1 MFHVKHFWFAGCF
14 KIIKQHF
21 IISEILSFLLG
32 LTNMLM
38 ISLNVSRETFF

>member
-1 MFHVKHFWFAGCF
+1 MFHVKQFWFADCF

-32 LTNMLM
+32 LTKMLM